1 MGQTPMGLALMVD
14 GKQYHD
20 RTIRNPKPYART
32 IKRRWE
38 AKQSGKKD
46 DDIYLQKTKP
56 KNIYVYYLNKKLR
69 KNNVL

>member
-1 MGQTPMGLALMVD
+1 MEYCDISKIVIE
-14 GKQYHD
+14 
-20 RTIRNPKPYART
+20 R
-32 IKRRWE
+32 
-38 AKQSGKKD
+38 SKKD